1 MRILIIE
8 NHPDYVDFAIEQLN
22 QDNEVTILVGYREF
36 VEEQSRD
43 KNFLRSFNAVLL
55 AETFLLEQGEFIQLN
70 GLEIALRAMQAA
82 VPYVG
87 FFAHTNW
94 VVASMAE
101 RKKSPVYG
109 VGPFTVTKVGGTN
122 FGMMVTEPEY
132 KDWFGLLLGLK
143 EIEFCAN

>member
-1 MRILIIE
+1 MRVLIIE
-8 NHPDYVDFAIEQLN
+8 NNPNHIDFAIEQLN
-22 QDNEVTILVGYREF
+22 RDNEVTILVGYRGF
-36 VEEQSRD
+36 VEEQEKD
-43 KNFLRSFNAVLL
+43 KNFLRGFNAVLL
-55 AETFLLEQGEFIQLN
+55 AETFLLEQGKFIQLN

-101 RKKSPVYG
+101 RKKSPVYE

-122 FGMMVTEPEY
+122 FGIMVAELEY